1 MRIDGAKRTMM
12 FGGSAKL
19 DRRESLLVLG
29 VCVSVLSY
37 LGGLLYL
44 VS

>member
-1 MRIDGAKRTMM
+1 MM
-12 FGGSAKL
+12 FGGSSKL

-29 VCVSVLSY
+29 VCAGVFSY